1 MKWREYPTEAARN
14 RDKAL
19 GGPTGGI
26 ERTGQ
31 KWSAGPTIGT
41 SWAVP
46 DDAPRRLALVHRS
59 PIGPD
64 WSAADQDQLL
74 KERAHEG

>member
-1 MKWREYPTEAARN
+1 MKWREYPTEADRK
-14 RDKAL
+14 RDQSP
-19 GGPTGGI
+19 GGPAGGI

-31 KWSAGPTIGT
+31 KWSSGPTVGT
-41 SWAVP
+41 SWAVT
-46 DDAPRRLALVHRS
+46 DDMPRRMALVHRS

-74 KERAHEG
+74 GERAR